1 MKVPSLANQRFTYL
15 MVKEDMKHLINMKYI
30 FYYCFKLDE
39 FCKQHLNQGN
49 FSSVDM
55 TQFGNFVFVIPSM
68 NRQNEIVQ
76 MLDRFDVLSTDIS
89 SGLPAEI
96 DARQKQYE
104 YYRDQLLTFKEKQS

>member
-1 MKVPSLANQRFTYL
+1 
-15 MVKEDMKHLINMKYI
+15 MVKDNMKPFINMKYI

-55 TQFGNFVFVIPSM
+55 TQFVDFVFAIPSLK
-68 NRQNEIVQ
+68 RQKEIVQ
-76 MLDRFDVLSTDIS
+76 TLDRFDTLCTDIS